1 MQVIILNATYNYG
14 CKIYK
19 IEINI
24 KNLIMVLNITQ
35 MEILKNFFIIS
46 IMNTNDWK
54 QLEITAVC
62 LLFVAYKFINSL

>member
-46 IMNTNDWK
+46 IMNTND
-54 QLEITAVC
+54 
-62 LLFVAYKFINSL
+62 